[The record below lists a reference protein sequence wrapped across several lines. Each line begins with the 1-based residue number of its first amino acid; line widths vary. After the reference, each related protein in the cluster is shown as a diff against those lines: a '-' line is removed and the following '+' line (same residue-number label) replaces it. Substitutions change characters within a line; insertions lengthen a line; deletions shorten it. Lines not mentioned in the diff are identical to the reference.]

1 MSQGPSQVP
10 QLTLRSGLRLPPVL
24 PVPQQQL
31 PEPELWVPVVRALP
45 AEGQELVPRALPV
58 GLLEALL
65 ALPSAR
71 NYMRAQIYL
80 LLLDLAILNVSPCA
94 STF

>member
-1 MSQGPSQVP
+1 MP
-10 QLTLRSGLRLPPVL
+10 QLTQRSGLPPAL
-24 PVPQQQL
+24 PVPQLLL
-31 PEPELWVPVVRALP
+31 PAPELWVPVVRALP

-58 GLLEALL
+58 ALLEALL